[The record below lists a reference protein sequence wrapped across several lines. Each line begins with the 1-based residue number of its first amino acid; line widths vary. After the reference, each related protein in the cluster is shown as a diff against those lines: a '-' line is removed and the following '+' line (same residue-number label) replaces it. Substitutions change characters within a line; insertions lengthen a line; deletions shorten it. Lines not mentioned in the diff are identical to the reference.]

1 MGTINAAGHL
11 GGLVR
16 NALRMAGVAVLGAG
30 SVAAVA
36 VVLTAPL
43 VMDVADAVR
52 AGHIGAGPVV
62 AFSDRATSGLAGQ
75 ADLILRL
82 VRCPMINNQ

>member
-1 MGTINAAGHL
+1 M
-11 GGLVR
+11 R

-30 SVAAVA
+30 SVAAIA

-43 VMDVADAVR
+43 VVEVADAVR
-52 AGHIGAGPVV
+52 AGHISAGPVV
-62 AFSDRATSGLAGQ
+62 AFSDRATSMLAGQ

-82 VRCPMINNQ
+82 TRCPMITNGT